1 MAEMIN
7 YLRTILLWLRWG
19 VMSPEK
25 RYAYLWQRTRDEMYT
40 SSIRK
45 AGYLD

>member
-1 MAEMIN
+1 MIN
-7 YLRTILLWLRWG
+7 YLRTVLLWLRWG
-19 VMSPEK
+19 FMSRERK
-25 RYAYLWQRTRDEMYT
+25 YACLWNRTRDEMYT